1 MAAGSGSRWTEAE
14 TKSLLDAYGEQIIQE
29 AIDGMATNKFVYDE
43 ISRILK
49 EHSNIDRTTSQ
60 IETKIKKLRS
70 GYSKLKDRMK
80 QSGSERPYFSS
91 ALPSVE
97 KTALKVWEQLDR
109 ILGPRPVQNPPEE
122 QLFESGTQQVEQCD
136 DVDAA
141 LDMSEDEQSASAS
154 NPQKREKKIV
164 EASRSKK
171 ACLSDVIEK
180 LNEQMGNI
188 TNLIA
193 SSIVSP
199 EVREKERK
207 TGNSLVRCSV
217 CYPKP

>member
-29 AIDGMATNKFVYDE
+29 AIDGMATNKVVYDE

-91 ALPSVE
+91 ALSSVE

-109 ILGPRPVQNPPEE
+109 ILGPRPVNNPPEE

-141 LDMSEDEQSASAS
+141 LDMSEDEQSASARTMDEG
-154 NPQKREKKIV
+154 QRGEDAVEERTIV
-164 EASRSKK
+164 EEGHDKEDAVDEETMMEGIQGSKDAVEAITCK
-171 ACLSDVIEK
+171 SSVSNNNGTLS
-180 LNEQMGNI
+180 GNK
-188 TNLIA
+188 
-193 SSIVSP
+193 
-199 EVREKERK
+199 R
-207 TGNSLVRCSV
+207 GWW
-217 CYPKP
+217 